1 MPGFKP
7 RLKIVAVAACVA
19 LALAACGGNKKDKTR
34 LSGER
39 ISVMAL
45 EQKLAVDPVTADIQV
60 HLPEPVVNL
69 EWPQAGG
76 YPNHAMY
83 HLALDDSLSE
93 VWHRKIAVGTHGNR
107 RLMATPVVGNGTLFV
122 LDADENVVAVDAETG
137 KARWKISLGRGD
149 EKRDS
154 GFGGGI
160 AYHQGRVF
168 ATTGFGYIVALD
180 ANDGRELWRQTAGVP
195 FRGAPTVADG
205 QVYAVTHD
213 NQLYAYNEENGTY
226 LWYHVG
232 IAEDAGILG
241 AASPAVQGQT
251 VLAAYSSGELFAIRT
266 ANGGVAWQD
275 ALSRT
280 GRLTPLSS
288 INDIDGEPVIADD
301 HVYAVSHGDRMVSID
316 LRTGA
321 RDWERNVSSI
331 HTPWI
336 AGDFIFL
343 VTMDGDLVALYRPDG
358 KVRWILP
365 LQKYVNVEDAK
376 HLISWS
382 GPILAGNRLIVVSS
396 HGYVVSVSP
405 YTGQIISASRAADS
419 LNIEPIVANKT
430 LYVMDDGG
438 TVYAL
443 R

>member
-1 MPGFKP
+1 MPKLRFLMVAGC
-7 RLKIVAVAACVA
+7 LAVA
-19 LALAACGGNKKDKTR
+19 LTACGGKKKDDVK

-45 EQKLAVDPVTADIQV
+45 EQQLSVNPVVADIQIR
-60 HLPEPVVNL
+60 LPEPAVNA

-76 YPNHAMY
+76 YPSHAMY
-83 HLALDDSLSE
+83 HLALGDNLTE
-93 VWHRKIAVGTHGNR
+93 VWHKSVAAGTRGNR
-107 RLMATPVVGNGTLFV
+107 RLLATPVVGEGKLFV
-122 LDADENVVAVDAETG
+122 LDADENVIALDADDG
-137 KARWKISLGRGD
+137 KTLWKIELDNGD

-160 AYHQGRVF
+160 AYHNGRVF
-168 ATTGFGYIVALD
+168 ATTGFGYVVALN
-180 ANDGRELWRQTAGVP
+180 AQNGSKVWQQTTGVP
-195 FRGAPTVADG
+195 MRGAPTIAGG
-205 QVYAVTHD
+205 QVYALTHD
-213 NQLYAYNEENGTY
+213 NQLYAYDETTGNY

-241 AASPAVQGQT
+241 AASPAVEGQT
-251 VLAAYSSGELFAIRT
+251 VLAAYSSGELFAIRST
-266 ANGGVAWQD
+266 NGGVAWQD

-288 INDIDGEPVIADD
+288 INDIDGEPVIADN

-321 RDWERNVSSI
+321 REWERNVSSI
-331 HTPWI
+331 HTPWV

-343 VTMDGDLVALYRPDG
+343 VTMDAQLVALYRPDG
-358 KVRWILP
+358 NVRWILP
-365 LQKYVNVEDAK
+365 LQKYADVDDAK
-376 HLISWS
+376 HLIAWS

-405 YTGQIISASRAADS
+405 YTGEIISASRAADS

-430 LYVMDDGG
+430 LYVMDNGG
-438 TVYAL
+438 TIYAL

>member
-1 MPGFKP
+1 
-7 RLKIVAVAACVA
+7 
-19 LALAACGGNKKDKTR
+19 
-34 LSGER
+34 
-39 ISVMAL
+39 
-45 EQKLAVDPVTADIQV
+45 
-60 HLPEPVVNL
+60 
-69 EWPQAGG
+69 
-76 YPNHAMY
+76 
-83 HLALDDSLSE
+83 
-93 VWHRKIAVGTHGNR
+93 
-107 RLMATPVVGNGTLFV
+107 
-122 LDADENVVAVDAETG
+122 
-137 KARWKISLGRGD
+137 
-149 EKRDS
+149 
-154 GFGGGI
+154 
-160 AYHQGRVF
+160 
-168 ATTGFGYIVALD
+168 
-180 ANDGRELWRQTAGVP
+180 
-195 FRGAPTVADG
+195 
-205 QVYAVTHD
+205 
-213 NQLYAYNEENGTY
+213 
-226 LWYHVG
+226 
-232 IAEDAGILG
+232 
-241 AASPAVQGQT
+241 VQGQT

-288 INDIDGEPVIADD
+288 INDIDGEPVIAGD

-331 HTPWI
+331 HTPWV

-343 VTMDGDLVALYRPDG
+343 VTMDADLVALYRPDG
-358 KVRWILP
+358 QVRWILP
-365 LQKYVNVEDAK
+365 LQKYVDVDDAK

-405 YTGQIISASRAADS
+405 YTGKIIGASRAADS